1 MRKKGMLE
9 KIQKEWLSNIQ
20 KDLLSGF
27 VVGLSV
33 IPETAGF
40 AIMVGL
46 DVGVAFYTTFYMAF
60 ILSLFGARKAMISA
74 AAGSVALILVGVVK
88 NYGLEYAGVATLMA
102 GILQILL
109 GYLKIGNLLKFIP
122 QSVMYGF
129 VNALGI
135 LLLMEQ
141 FKFLQNQNLGVFIL
155 LFIGI
160 LIIYL
165 FPLITKKIP
174 SNLICI
180 LAISAI
186 ALIFDVHAP
195 NLGSIEQ
202 GVSGFHFIII
212 PKNLDF
218 KIVIELLPYALSLAL
233 VGTIESLL
241 TAKTLDVILKDGV
254 SDKNKETKAQGLGNI
269 ISGLLGGMTGCA
281 LVGQSIINAKSGAK
295 TRLSTF
301 FAGFSLMVLI
311 LVFNEYVVKIPIVA
325 VVAVMVMISFTTFNF
340 QSIMN
345 IKKIKLYDTLNML
358 LVVAVVLYTHN
369 LAIGVVVGVLVNAL
383 WIKSKGIAWIFVI
396 KKRWV
401 KSMAPDVGFE
411 PTTKRLTAAY
421 STAELIWNFA
431 QKEILVCF
439 L

>member
-1 MRKKGMLE
+1 MFE

-60 ILSLFGARKAMISA
+60 VLSLFGARKAMISA

-109 GYLKIGNLLKFIP
+109 GYLKIGNLLRFIP

-135 LLLMEQ
+135 LLLTEQ

-155 LFIGI
+155 LAIGI

-174 SNLICI
+174 SNLVCI
-180 LAISAI
+180 LIVSAI
-186 ALIFDVHAP
+186 ALIFDMHAP

-269 ISGLLGGMTGCA
+269 VSGLLGGMTGCA

-340 QSIMN
+340 QSIIN

-383 WIKSKGIAWIFVI
+383 WIKSKGIA
-396 KKRWV
+396 
-401 KSMAPDVGFE
+401 
-411 PTTKRLTAAY
+411 
-421 STAELIWNFA
+421 
-431 QKEILVCF
+431 
-439 L
+439 

>member
-1 MRKKGMLE
+1 MGKKGMFE

-60 ILSLFGARKAMISA
+60 VLSFFGARKAMISA

-383 WIKSKGIAWIFVI
+383 WIKSKGIA
-396 KKRWV
+396 
-401 KSMAPDVGFE
+401 
-411 PTTKRLTAAY
+411 
-421 STAELIWNFA
+421 
-431 QKEILVCF
+431 
-439 L
+439 

>member
-1 MRKKGMLE
+1 MFE

-60 ILSLFGARKAMISA
+60 VLSLFGARKAMISA

-102 GILQILL
+102 GVLQILL
-109 GYLKIGNLLKFIP
+109 GYLKIGNLLRFIP

-141 FKFLQNQNLGVFIL
+141 FKFLQNQNLGVFVL

-174 SNLICI
+174 SNLVCI
-180 LAISAI
+180 LIVSAI
-186 ALIFDVHAP
+186 ALIFDMHAP

-340 QSIMN
+340 QSIIN
-345 IKKIKLYDTLNML
+345 IKTIKPYDTLNML

-383 WIKSKGIAWIFVI
+383 WIKSKGIA
-396 KKRWV
+396 
-401 KSMAPDVGFE
+401 
-411 PTTKRLTAAY
+411 
-421 STAELIWNFA
+421 
-431 QKEILVCF
+431 
-439 L
+439 

>member
-1 MRKKGMLE
+1 MRKKGMFE

-60 ILSLFGARKAMISA
+60 VLSLFGARKAMISA

-102 GILQILL
+102 GVLQILL
-109 GYLKIGNLLKFIP
+109 GYLKIGNLLRFIP

-155 LFIGI
+155 LAIGI

-180 LAISAI
+180 LAVSAI

-218 KIVIELLPYALSLAL
+218 KMVLELLPYALSLAL

-340 QSIMN
+340 QSIIN

-383 WIKSKGIAWIFVI
+383 WIKSKGIA
-396 KKRWV
+396 
-401 KSMAPDVGFE
+401 
-411 PTTKRLTAAY
+411 
-421 STAELIWNFA
+421 
-431 QKEILVCF
+431 
-439 L
+439 

>member
-1 MRKKGMLE
+1 MFE
-9 KIQKEWLSNIQ
+9 KIQKEWLSNVQ

-60 ILSLFGARKAMISA
+60 VLSFFGARKAMISA

-109 GYLKIGNLLKFIP
+109 GYLKIGNLLRFIP

-155 LFIGI
+155 LAIGI

-174 SNLICI
+174 SNLVCI
-180 LAISAI
+180 LIVSAI

-218 KIVIELLPYALSLAL
+218 KILIGLLPYALSLAL

-340 QSIMN
+340 QSIIN

-383 WIKSKGIAWIFVI
+383 WIKSEGIA
-396 KKRWV
+396 
-401 KSMAPDVGFE
+401 
-411 PTTKRLTAAY
+411 
-421 STAELIWNFA
+421 
-431 QKEILVCF
+431 
-439 L
+439 

>member
-1 MRKKGMLE
+1 MFE

-60 ILSLFGARKAMISA
+60 VLSLFGARKAMISA

-109 GYLKIGNLLKFIP
+109 GYLKIGNLLRFIP

-155 LFIGI
+155 LAIGI

-174 SNLICI
+174 SNLVCI
-180 LAISAI
+180 LAVSAI
-186 ALIFDVHAP
+186 ALIFDMHAP

-340 QSIMN
+340 QSVMN

-383 WIKSKGIAWIFVI
+383 WIKSKGIA
-396 KKRWV
+396 
-401 KSMAPDVGFE
+401 
-411 PTTKRLTAAY
+411 
-421 STAELIWNFA
+421 
-431 QKEILVCF
+431 
-439 L
+439 

>member
-1 MRKKGMLE
+1 MLE

-60 ILSLFGARKAMISA
+60 VLSLFGARKAMISA

-174 SNLICI
+174 SNLVCI
-180 LAISAI
+180 LAVSAI
-186 ALIFDVHAP
+186 ALIFDMHAP

-340 QSIMN
+340 QSIIN

-383 WIKSKGIAWIFVI
+383 WIKSRGIA
-396 KKRWV
+396 
-401 KSMAPDVGFE
+401 
-411 PTTKRLTAAY
+411 
-421 STAELIWNFA
+421 
-431 QKEILVCF
+431 
-439 L
+439 

>member
-1 MRKKGMLE
+1 MLE
-9 KIQKEWLSNIQ
+9 KIQKEWLSNVQ

-60 ILSLFGARKAMISA
+60 VLSLFGARKAMISA

-141 FKFLQNQNLGVFIL
+141 FKFLQNQNFGVFIL
-155 LFIGI
+155 LAIGI

-174 SNLICI
+174 SNLVCI
-180 LAISAI
+180 LAVSAI
-186 ALIFDVHAP
+186 ALIFDMHAP

-218 KIVIELLPYALSLAL
+218 KIMIGLLPYALSLAL

-241 TAKTLDVILKDGV
+241 TAKTLDVILKDGM
-254 SDKNKETKAQGLGNI
+254 SDKNRETKAQGLGNI

-340 QSIMN
+340 QSVMN

-383 WIKSKGIAWIFVI
+383 WIKSKGIA
-396 KKRWV
+396 
-401 KSMAPDVGFE
+401 
-411 PTTKRLTAAY
+411 
-421 STAELIWNFA
+421 
-431 QKEILVCF
+431 
-439 L
+439 

>member
-1 MRKKGMLE
+1 MFE

-60 ILSLFGARKAMISA
+60 VLSLFGARKAMISA

-102 GILQILL
+102 GVLQILL

-141 FKFLQNQNLGVFIL
+141 FKFLKNQNLGVFIL

-186 ALIFDVHAP
+186 ALIFDMHAP

-340 QSIMN
+340 QSVMN

-369 LAIGVVVGVLVNAL
+369 LAIGVVVGVLANAL
-383 WIKSKGIAWIFVI
+383 WIKSKGIA
-396 KKRWV
+396 
-401 KSMAPDVGFE
+401 
-411 PTTKRLTAAY
+411 
-421 STAELIWNFA
+421 
-431 QKEILVCF
+431 
-439 L
+439 

>member
-1 MRKKGMLE
+1 MFE

-60 ILSLFGARKAMISA
+60 VLSLFGARKAMISA

-102 GILQILL
+102 GMLQILL
-109 GYLKIGNLLKFIP
+109 GYLKIGNLLRFIP

-141 FKFLQNQNLGVFIL
+141 FKFLENQNLGVFIL
-155 LFIGI
+155 LAIGI

-180 LAISAI
+180 LAVSAI

-218 KIVIELLPYALSLAL
+218 KMVLELLPYALSLAL

-269 ISGLLGGMTGCA
+269 VSGLLGGMTGCA

-340 QSIMN
+340 QSIIN

-383 WIKSKGIAWIFVI
+383 WIKSKGIA
-396 KKRWV
+396 
-401 KSMAPDVGFE
+401 
-411 PTTKRLTAAY
+411 
-421 STAELIWNFA
+421 
-431 QKEILVCF
+431 
-439 L
+439 

>member
-1 MRKKGMLE
+1 MLE

-60 ILSLFGARKAMISA
+60 VLSLFGARKAMISA

-109 GYLKIGNLLKFIP
+109 GYLKIGNLLRFIP

-141 FKFLQNQNLGVFIL
+141 FKFLQNQNLEVFIL
-155 LFIGI
+155 LAIGI

-180 LAISAI
+180 LAVSAI
-186 ALIFDVHAP
+186 ALIFDMHAP

-218 KIVIELLPYALSLAL
+218 KMVVGLLPYALSLAL

-340 QSIMN
+340 QSIIN

-383 WIKSKGIAWIFVI
+383 WIKSKGIA
-396 KKRWV
+396 
-401 KSMAPDVGFE
+401 
-411 PTTKRLTAAY
+411 
-421 STAELIWNFA
+421 
-431 QKEILVCF
+431 
-439 L
+439 

>member
-1 MRKKGMLE
+1 MLE
-9 KIQKEWLSNIQ
+9 KIQKEWLSNVQ

-60 ILSLFGARKAMISA
+60 VLSLFGARKAMISA

-141 FKFLQNQNLGVFIL
+141 FKFLQNQNLGVFVL
-155 LFIGI
+155 LVIGI

-174 SNLICI
+174 SNLVCI
-180 LAISAI
+180 LIVSAI

-218 KIVIELLPYALSLAL
+218 KIMIELLPYALSLAL

-383 WIKSKGIAWIFVI
+383 WIKSKGIA
-396 KKRWV
+396 
-401 KSMAPDVGFE
+401 
-411 PTTKRLTAAY
+411 
-421 STAELIWNFA
+421 
-431 QKEILVCF
+431 
-439 L
+439 

>member
-1 MRKKGMLE
+1 MLE
-9 KIQKEWLSNIQ
+9 KIQKEWLSNVQ

-60 ILSLFGARKAMISA
+60 VLSLFGARKAMISA

-102 GILQILL
+102 GMLQILL

-155 LFIGI
+155 LAIGI

-218 KIVIELLPYALSLAL
+218 KIMIELLPYALSLAL

-295 TRLSTF
+295 TRISTF

-340 QSIMN
+340 QSVTN

-383 WIKSKGIAWIFVI
+383 WIKSKGIA
-396 KKRWV
+396 
-401 KSMAPDVGFE
+401 
-411 PTTKRLTAAY
+411 
-421 STAELIWNFA
+421 
-431 QKEILVCF
+431 
-439 L
+439 

>member
-1 MRKKGMLE
+1 MFE

-60 ILSLFGARKAMISA
+60 VLSLFGARKAMISA

-102 GILQILL
+102 GVLQILL
-109 GYLKIGNLLKFIP
+109 GYLKIGNLLRFIP

-141 FKFLQNQNLGVFIL
+141 FKFLQNQNLGVFVL
-155 LFIGI
+155 LVIGI

-180 LAISAI
+180 LIVSAI

-218 KIVIELLPYALSLAL
+218 KIMIELLPYALSLAL

-340 QSIMN
+340 QSIIN
-345 IKKIKLYDTLNML
+345 IKTIKLYDTLNML

-383 WIKSKGIAWIFVI
+383 WIKSKGIA
-396 KKRWV
+396 
-401 KSMAPDVGFE
+401 
-411 PTTKRLTAAY
+411 
-421 STAELIWNFA
+421 
-431 QKEILVCF
+431 
-439 L
+439 

>member
-1 MRKKGMLE
+1 MFE

-60 ILSLFGARKAMISA
+60 VLSFFGARKAMISA

-109 GYLKIGNLLKFIP
+109 GYLKIGNLLRFIP

-155 LFIGI
+155 LAIGI

-281 LVGQSIINAKSGAK
+281 LVGQSIINAKSGAR

-340 QSIMN
+340 QSIIN

-369 LAIGVVVGVLVNAL
+369 LAVGVVVGVLVNAL
-383 WIKSKGIAWIFVI
+383 WIKSKGIA
-396 KKRWV
+396 
-401 KSMAPDVGFE
+401 
-411 PTTKRLTAAY
+411 
-421 STAELIWNFA
+421 
-431 QKEILVCF
+431 
-439 L
+439 

>member
-1 MRKKGMLE
+1 MFE

-60 ILSLFGARKAMISA
+60 VLSFFGARKAMISA

-102 GILQILL
+102 GMLQILL
-109 GYLKIGNLLKFIP
+109 GYLKIGNLLRFIP

-155 LFIGI
+155 LAIGI

-180 LAISAI
+180 LAVSAI

-218 KIVIELLPYALSLAL
+218 KILIELLPYALSLAL

-301 FAGFSLMVLI
+301 FAGSSLMVLI

-340 QSIMN
+340 QSITN

-383 WIKSKGIAWIFVI
+383 WIKSKGIA
-396 KKRWV
+396 
-401 KSMAPDVGFE
+401 
-411 PTTKRLTAAY
+411 
-421 STAELIWNFA
+421 
-431 QKEILVCF
+431 
-439 L
+439 

>member
-1 MRKKGMLE
+1 MFE

-60 ILSLFGARKAMISA
+60 VLSLFGARKAMISA

-102 GILQILL
+102 GVLQILL

-174 SNLICI
+174 SNLVCI
-180 LAISAI
+180 LIVSAI

-218 KIVIELLPYALSLAL
+218 KIMIELLPYALSLAL

-311 LVFNEYVVKIPIVA
+311 LVFNEYVIKIPIVA

-340 QSIMN
+340 QSVMN

-383 WIKSKGIAWIFVI
+383 WIKSEGIA
-396 KKRWV
+396 
-401 KSMAPDVGFE
+401 
-411 PTTKRLTAAY
+411 
-421 STAELIWNFA
+421 
-431 QKEILVCF
+431 
-439 L
+439 

>member
-1 MRKKGMLE
+1 MLE

-60 ILSLFGARKAMISA
+60 VLSLFGARKAMISA

-109 GYLKIGNLLKFIP
+109 GYLKIGNLLRFIP

-155 LFIGI
+155 LAIGI

-218 KIVIELLPYALSLAL
+218 KMVVGLLPYALSLAL

-340 QSIMN
+340 QSVMN

-383 WIKSKGIAWIFVI
+383 WIKSKGIA
-396 KKRWV
+396 
-401 KSMAPDVGFE
+401 
-411 PTTKRLTAAY
+411 
-421 STAELIWNFA
+421 
-431 QKEILVCF
+431 
-439 L
+439 

>member
-1 MRKKGMLE
+1 MLE

-60 ILSLFGARKAMISA
+60 VLSLFGARKAMISA

-102 GILQILL
+102 GVLQILL
-109 GYLKIGNLLKFIP
+109 GYLKIGNLLRFIP

-155 LFIGI
+155 LAIGI

-180 LAISAI
+180 LIVSAI
-186 ALIFDVHAP
+186 ALIFDMHAP

-218 KIVIELLPYALSLAL
+218 KIMIELLPYALSLAL

-241 TAKTLDVILKDGV
+241 TAKTLDMILKDGV

-340 QSIMN
+340 QSIIN

-383 WIKSKGIAWIFVI
+383 WIKSKGIA
-396 KKRWV
+396 
-401 KSMAPDVGFE
+401 
-411 PTTKRLTAAY
+411 
-421 STAELIWNFA
+421 
-431 QKEILVCF
+431 
-439 L
+439 

>member
-1 MRKKGMLE
+1 MRKSGMFE

-60 ILSLFGARKAMISA
+60 VLSLFGARKAMISA

-174 SNLICI
+174 SNLVCI
-180 LAISAI
+180 LIVSAI
-186 ALIFDVHAP
+186 ALIFDMHAP

-218 KIVIELLPYALSLAL
+218 KIMIELLPYALSLAL

-340 QSIMN
+340 QSIIN

-383 WIKSKGIAWIFVI
+383 WIKSKGIA
-396 KKRWV
+396 
-401 KSMAPDVGFE
+401 
-411 PTTKRLTAAY
+411 
-421 STAELIWNFA
+421 
-431 QKEILVCF
+431 
-439 L
+439 

>member
-1 MRKKGMLE
+1 MLE
-9 KIQKEWLSNIQ
+9 KIQKEWLSNVQ

-60 ILSLFGARKAMISA
+60 VLSLFGARKAMISA

-141 FKFLQNQNLGVFIL
+141 FKFLQSQNLGVFIL

-180 LAISAI
+180 LAVSAI

-269 ISGLLGGMTGCA
+269 VSGLLGGMTGCA

-340 QSIMN
+340 QSVMN

-383 WIKSKGIAWIFVI
+383 WIKSEGIA
-396 KKRWV
+396 
-401 KSMAPDVGFE
+401 
-411 PTTKRLTAAY
+411 
-421 STAELIWNFA
+421 
-431 QKEILVCF
+431 
-439 L
+439 

>member
-1 MRKKGMLE
+1 MLE
-9 KIQKEWLSNIQ
+9 KIQKEWLSNVQ

-60 ILSLFGARKAMISA
+60 VLSLFGARKAMISA

-102 GILQILL
+102 GMLQILL

-141 FKFLQNQNLGVFIL
+141 FKFLQNQNLGVFVL
-155 LFIGI
+155 LAIGI

-180 LAISAI
+180 LIVSAI
-186 ALIFDVHAP
+186 ALIFDMHAP

-340 QSIMN
+340 QSIIN

-383 WIKSKGIAWIFVI
+383 WIKSKGIA
-396 KKRWV
+396 
-401 KSMAPDVGFE
+401 
-411 PTTKRLTAAY
+411 
-421 STAELIWNFA
+421 
-431 QKEILVCF
+431 
-439 L
+439 

>member
-1 MRKKGMLE
+1 MLE

-60 ILSLFGARKAMISA
+60 VLSLFGARKAMISA

-102 GILQILL
+102 GVLQILL

-155 LFIGI
+155 LAIGI

-180 LAISAI
+180 LAVSAI
-186 ALIFDVHAP
+186 ALIFDMHAP

-218 KIVIELLPYALSLAL
+218 KMVLELLPYALSLAL

-340 QSIMN
+340 QSIIN

-383 WIKSKGIAWIFVI
+383 WIKSKGIA
-396 KKRWV
+396 
-401 KSMAPDVGFE
+401 
-411 PTTKRLTAAY
+411 
-421 STAELIWNFA
+421 
-431 QKEILVCF
+431 
-439 L
+439 

>member
-1 MRKKGMLE
+1 MLE
-9 KIQKEWLSNIQ
+9 KIQKEWLSNVQ

-60 ILSLFGARKAMISA
+60 VLSLFGARKAMISA

-109 GYLKIGNLLKFIP
+109 GYLKIGNLLRFIP

-129 VNALGI
+129 VNVLGI

-155 LFIGI
+155 LAIGI

-180 LAISAI
+180 LIVSAI

-218 KIVIELLPYALSLAL
+218 KIMIGLLPYALSLAL

-383 WIKSKGIAWIFVI
+383 WIKSKGIA
-396 KKRWV
+396 
-401 KSMAPDVGFE
+401 
-411 PTTKRLTAAY
+411 
-421 STAELIWNFA
+421 
-431 QKEILVCF
+431 
-439 L
+439 

>member
-1 MRKKGMLE
+1 MGKKGMLE

-60 ILSLFGARKAMISA
+60 VLSLFGARKAMISA

-109 GYLKIGNLLKFIP
+109 GYLKIGNLLRFIP

-141 FKFLQNQNLGVFIL
+141 FKFLQNQNLGVFVL

-174 SNLICI
+174 SNLVCI
-180 LAISAI
+180 LIVSAI
-186 ALIFDVHAP
+186 ALIFDMHAP

-340 QSIMN
+340 QSVIN
-345 IKKIKLYDTLNML
+345 IKTIKLYDTLNML

-383 WIKSKGIAWIFVI
+383 WIKSKGIA
-396 KKRWV
+396 
-401 KSMAPDVGFE
+401 
-411 PTTKRLTAAY
+411 
-421 STAELIWNFA
+421 
-431 QKEILVCF
+431 
-439 L
+439 

>member
-1 MRKKGMLE
+1 MLE

-60 ILSLFGARKAMISA
+60 VLSLVGARKAMISA

-109 GYLKIGNLLKFIP
+109 GYLKIGNLLRFIP

-135 LLLMEQ
+135 LLLIEQ

-180 LAISAI
+180 LAVSAI
-186 ALIFDVHAP
+186 TLIFDTHAP

-218 KIVIELLPYALSLAL
+218 KMVVELLPYALSLAL

-269 ISGLLGGMTGCA
+269 VSGLLGGMTWCA

-340 QSIMN
+340 QSIIN

-369 LAIGVVVGVLVNAL
+369 LAVGVVVGVLVNAL
-383 WIKSKGIAWIFVI
+383 WIKSKGIA
-396 KKRWV
+396 
-401 KSMAPDVGFE
+401 
-411 PTTKRLTAAY
+411 
-421 STAELIWNFA
+421 
-431 QKEILVCF
+431 
-439 L
+439 

>member
-1 MRKKGMLE
+1 MRKKGMFE

-60 ILSLFGARKAMISA
+60 VLSFFGARKAMISA

-109 GYLKIGNLLKFIP
+109 GYLKIGNLLRFIP

-155 LFIGI
+155 LAIGI

-180 LAISAI
+180 LIVSAI
-186 ALIFDVHAP
+186 ALIFDMHAP

-218 KIVIELLPYALSLAL
+218 KMVAGLLPYALSLAL

-345 IKKIKLYDTLNML
+345 VKTIKLYDTLNML

-383 WIKSKGIAWIFVI
+383 WIKSKGIA
-396 KKRWV
+396 
-401 KSMAPDVGFE
+401 
-411 PTTKRLTAAY
+411 
-421 STAELIWNFA
+421 
-431 QKEILVCF
+431 
-439 L
+439 

>member
-1 MRKKGMLE
+1 MFE

-60 ILSLFGARKAMISA
+60 VLSFFGARKVMISA

-109 GYLKIGNLLKFIP
+109 GYLKIGNLLRFIP

-141 FKFLQNQNLGVFIL
+141 FKFLQNQNLGVFVL
-155 LFIGI
+155 LVIGI

-180 LAISAI
+180 LAVSAI

-218 KIVIELLPYALSLAL
+218 KIMIGLLPYALSLAL

-340 QSIMN
+340 QSIIN

-383 WIKSKGIAWIFVI
+383 WIKSKGIA
-396 KKRWV
+396 
-401 KSMAPDVGFE
+401 
-411 PTTKRLTAAY
+411 
-421 STAELIWNFA
+421 
-431 QKEILVCF
+431 
-439 L
+439 

>member
-1 MRKKGMLE
+1 MFE

-60 ILSLFGARKAMISA
+60 VLSLFGARKAMISA

-141 FKFLQNQNLGVFIL
+141 FKFLQNQNLGVFVL

-180 LAISAI
+180 LIVSAI
-186 ALIFDVHAP
+186 ALIFDMHAP

-269 ISGLLGGMTGCA
+269 VSGLLGGMTGCA

-340 QSIMN
+340 QSVIN

-383 WIKSKGIAWIFVI
+383 WIKSKGIA
-396 KKRWV
+396 
-401 KSMAPDVGFE
+401 
-411 PTTKRLTAAY
+411 
-421 STAELIWNFA
+421 
-431 QKEILVCF
+431 
-439 L
+439 

>member
-1 MRKKGMLE
+1 MLE

-60 ILSLFGARKAMISA
+60 VLSLFGARKAMISA

-109 GYLKIGNLLKFIP
+109 GYLKIGNLLRFIP

-155 LFIGI
+155 LAIGI

-218 KIVIELLPYALSLAL
+218 KIMIELLPYALSLAL

-340 QSIMN
+340 QSIIN

-383 WIKSKGIAWIFVI
+383 WIKSKGIA
-396 KKRWV
+396 
-401 KSMAPDVGFE
+401 
-411 PTTKRLTAAY
+411 
-421 STAELIWNFA
+421 
-431 QKEILVCF
+431 
-439 L
+439 

>member
-1 MRKKGMLE
+1 MFE

-60 ILSLFGARKAMISA
+60 VLSLFGARKAMISA

-102 GILQILL
+102 GVLQILL

-180 LAISAI
+180 LAVSAI
-186 ALIFDVHAP
+186 ALIFDMHAP

-340 QSIMN
+340 QSVMN

-383 WIKSKGIAWIFVI
+383 WIKSKGIA
-396 KKRWV
+396 
-401 KSMAPDVGFE
+401 
-411 PTTKRLTAAY
+411 
-421 STAELIWNFA
+421 
-431 QKEILVCF
+431 
-439 L
+439 

>member
-1 MRKKGMLE
+1 MLE

-60 ILSLFGARKAMISA
+60 VLSLFGARKAMISA

-141 FKFLQNQNLGVFIL
+141 FKFLQNQNLGVFVL
-155 LFIGI
+155 LAIGI

-180 LAISAI
+180 LIVSAI
-186 ALIFDVHAP
+186 ALIFDMHAP

-340 QSIMN
+340 QSIIN

-383 WIKSKGIAWIFVI
+383 WIKSKGIA
-396 KKRWV
+396 
-401 KSMAPDVGFE
+401 
-411 PTTKRLTAAY
+411 
-421 STAELIWNFA
+421 
-431 QKEILVCF
+431 
-439 L
+439 

>member
-1 MRKKGMLE
+1 MFE

-60 ILSLFGARKAMISA
+60 VLSLFGARKAMISA

-109 GYLKIGNLLKFIP
+109 GYLKIGNLLRFIP

-155 LFIGI
+155 LAIGI

-180 LAISAI
+180 LAVSAI
-186 ALIFDVHAP
+186 ALIFDMHAP

-218 KIVIELLPYALSLAL
+218 KIMIELLPYALSLAL

-340 QSIMN
+340 QSIIN

-369 LAIGVVVGVLVNAL
+369 LAIGVVVGVLANAL
-383 WIKSKGIAWIFVI
+383 WIKSKGIA
-396 KKRWV
+396 
-401 KSMAPDVGFE
+401 
-411 PTTKRLTAAY
+411 
-421 STAELIWNFA
+421 
-431 QKEILVCF
+431 
-439 L
+439 

>member
-1 MRKKGMLE
+1 MLE
-9 KIQKEWLSNIQ
+9 KIQKEWLSNVQ

-60 ILSLFGARKAMISA
+60 VLSLFGARKAMISA

-102 GILQILL
+102 GVLQILL
-109 GYLKIGNLLKFIP
+109 GYLRIGNLLRFIP

-155 LFIGI
+155 LVIGI

-180 LAISAI
+180 LAVSAI
-186 ALIFDVHAP
+186 ALIFDMHAP

-218 KIVIELLPYALSLAL
+218 KMVLELLPYALSLAL

-340 QSIMN
+340 QSVMN

-383 WIKSKGIAWIFVI
+383 WIKSKGIA
-396 KKRWV
+396 
-401 KSMAPDVGFE
+401 
-411 PTTKRLTAAY
+411 
-421 STAELIWNFA
+421 
-431 QKEILVCF
+431 
-439 L
+439 

>member
-1 MRKKGMLE
+1 ME

-60 ILSLFGARKAMISA
+60 VLSFFGARKAMISA

-109 GYLKIGNLLKFIP
+109 GYLKIGNLLRFIP

-180 LAISAI
+180 LAVSAI
-186 ALIFDVHAP
+186 ALIFDMHAP

-218 KIVIELLPYALSLAL
+218 KMVVGLLPYALSLAL

-340 QSIMN
+340 QSIIN
-345 IKKIKLYDTLNML
+345 IKTIKLYDTLNML

-383 WIKSKGIAWIFVI
+383 WIKSKGIA
-396 KKRWV
+396 
-401 KSMAPDVGFE
+401 
-411 PTTKRLTAAY
+411 
-421 STAELIWNFA
+421 
-431 QKEILVCF
+431 
-439 L
+439 

>member
-1 MRKKGMLE
+1 MLE

-60 ILSLFGARKAMISA
+60 VLSLFGARKAMISA

-155 LFIGI
+155 LAIGI

-180 LAISAI
+180 LAVSAI
-186 ALIFDVHAP
+186 ALIFDMHAP

-218 KIVIELLPYALSLAL
+218 KMVLGLLPYALSLAL

-241 TAKTLDVILKDGV
+241 TAKTLDIILKDGV

-269 ISGLLGGMTGCA
+269 VSGLLGGMTGCA

-340 QSIMN
+340 QSVMN

-383 WIKSKGIAWIFVI
+383 WIKSKGIA
-396 KKRWV
+396 
-401 KSMAPDVGFE
+401 
-411 PTTKRLTAAY
+411 
-421 STAELIWNFA
+421 
-431 QKEILVCF
+431 
-439 L
+439 

>member
-1 MRKKGMLE
+1 MFE
-9 KIQKEWLSNIQ
+9 KIQKEWLSNVQ

-60 ILSLFGARKAMISA
+60 VLSFFGARKAMISA

-109 GYLKIGNLLKFIP
+109 GYLKIGNLLRFIP

-155 LFIGI
+155 LAIGI

-180 LAISAI
+180 LAVSAI
-186 ALIFDVHAP
+186 ALIFDMHAP

-218 KIVIELLPYALSLAL
+218 KIMIGLLPYALSLAL

-269 ISGLLGGMTGCA
+269 VSGLLGGMTGCA

-340 QSIMN
+340 QSVMN

-383 WIKSKGIAWIFVI
+383 WIKSKGIA
-396 KKRWV
+396 
-401 KSMAPDVGFE
+401 
-411 PTTKRLTAAY
+411 
-421 STAELIWNFA
+421 
-431 QKEILVCF
+431 
-439 L
+439 

>member
-1 MRKKGMLE
+1 MFE

-60 ILSLFGARKAMISA
+60 VLSLFGARKAMISA

-102 GILQILL
+102 GVLQILL

-180 LAISAI
+180 LIVSAI
-186 ALIFDVHAP
+186 ALIFDMHAP

-281 LVGQSIINAKSGAK
+281 LVGQSIINAKSGAR

-340 QSIMN
+340 QSVIN

-383 WIKSKGIAWIFVI
+383 WIKSKGIA
-396 KKRWV
+396 
-401 KSMAPDVGFE
+401 
-411 PTTKRLTAAY
+411 
-421 STAELIWNFA
+421 
-431 QKEILVCF
+431 
-439 L
+439 